1 MAFDM
6 EQEDVQQLRQK
17 YEGVN
22 PSAEEVLEDAGAFDP
37 EKDSL
42 PVTNAETNYALKA
55 RRYVDS
61 LLSRDHV
68 KINDLSDQASMHLAN
83 QRSDGEVLDHGE
95 TAKKIVDYTS
105 AQFPPYEVLDEET
118 RRNKWVKETQER
130 IDPHIGTE
138 DWRKIVKDWEG
149 LEESIDRLVLP
160 KR

>member
-61 LLSRDHV
+61 LLSRDHL
-68 KINDLSDQASMHLAN
+68 KINDLSDQASMHLAS

-95 TAKKIVDYTS
+95 AAEKIVEYTS
-105 AQFPPYEVLDEET
+105 AQFPPYEVLDGEKKAEQ
-118 RRNKWVKETQER
+118 V
-130 IDPHIGTE
+130 G
-138 DWRKIVKDWEG
+138 EG
-149 LEESIDRLVLP
+149 GPGKSRSTH
-160 KR
+160 RYG